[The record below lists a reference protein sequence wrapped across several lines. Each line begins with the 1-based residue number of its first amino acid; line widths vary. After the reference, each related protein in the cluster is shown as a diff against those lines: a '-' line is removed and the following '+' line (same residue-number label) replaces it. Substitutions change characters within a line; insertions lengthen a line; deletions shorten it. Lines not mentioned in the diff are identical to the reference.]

1 MYIRKKELGNNINFN
16 NFIYL
21 DLKGSNYRNDFDR
34 TIRFFN
40 EPCFLFF
47 FREKFYTIKQESKFR
62 LFSVWPMK
70 KRKRLIWTRGWTRS
84 IRNSSARVSTSELRY
99 RSLEGN
105 NRIGSNK
112 INE

>member
-47 FREKFYTIKQESKFR
+47 FREKFYTIKQESKLR
-62 LFSVWPMK
+62 SFSLADEK
-70 KRKRLIWTRGWTRS
+70 KEAINLDSGVDSFYQKF
-84 IRNSSARVSTSELRY
+84 
-99 RSLEGN
+99 
-105 NRIGSNK
+105 IGSRVHV
-112 INE
+112 